1 MKPRDIFD
9 LIMVAALFGGAFL
22 FMRVAAPEFG
32 AIPLIAVRLAL
43 AALFLLPVIFARQ
56 GVGEILQ
63 HWRPITMI
71 AILHYALPFSLFA
84 YALLTLT
91 GSFTAIVNASS
102 PLFTG
107 VIASLWIG
115 ERLPALRIVGLLVGF
130 AGVVLLVWDKVN
142 WNLDAAGIAAAAA
155 VSASFCYG
163 VAVVL
168 MKKHLSGVSPLAI
181 ATGSM
186 VIGAII
192 LLPFA
197 AWLWPDAAPSEN
209 AWVMAAALGIAC
221 TSLAFVLYFRL
232 IASVGPTKAI
242 TVTFLVP
249 VFAVVFGAI
258 LLDESISVSMIA
270 GGLVILL
277 GTGLSTGL
285 LKPRSAPP
293 L

>member
-1 MKPRDIFD
+1 MKPRDVFD

-43 AALFLLPVIFARQ
+43 AALFLVPIIVARR
-56 GVGEILQ
+56 GIPEIVQ

-71 AILHYALPFSLFA
+71 AILHYAVPFSLFA

-102 PLFTG
+102 PLFAG

-115 ERLPALRIVGLLVGF
+115 ERLPALRIVGLLIGF
-130 AGVVLLVWDKVN
+130 VGVVLLVWDKVN
-142 WNLDAAGIAAAAA
+142 WNLDAAGIATVAA

-163 VAVVL
+163 VAAVL

-186 VIGAII
+186 VIGTVM

-197 AWLWPDAAPSEN
+197 AWLWPDTAPSTN

-258 LLDESISVSMIA
+258 LLDEPISVSMIA

-285 LKPRSAPP
+285 LKPGLASDS
-293 L
+293 

>member
-1 MKPRDIFD
+1 
-9 LIMVAALFGGAFL
+9 MVAALFGGAFL

-43 AALFLLPVIFARQ
+43 AALFLVPVIVAKR
-56 GVGEILQ
+56 GVGEIMRN
-63 HWRPITMI
+63 WRPITMI
-71 AILHYALPFSLFA
+71 AILHYALPFCLFA

-102 PLFTG
+102 PLFAG
-107 VIASLWIG
+107 VIAWLWIG

-130 AGVVLLVWDKVN
+130 VGVVLLVWDKVN
-142 WNLDAAGIAAAAA
+142 LNLDVVGVATVAA

-163 VAVVL
+163 VAAVL

-197 AWLWPDAAPSEN
+197 AWLWPEAAPSEN
-209 AWVMAAALGIAC
+209 AWVMAAALGVAC

-258 LLDESISVSMIA
+258 LLDEPISVSMIA

-285 LKPRSAPP
+285 LKPRGAAPF
-293 L
+293 